1 MRFLLEQ
8 AEHPFPNSKVKCVVY
23 HTSNKDFDKFDSRK
37 KGSNTGWIDTNL
49 GYFFSDNEEIT
60 KQFGTITKAYYIN
73 LRKPLDLR
81 IWRSISAETFEELNE
96 AEKQIVIDL
105 IKAQGAEPDEEYIQA
120 IIDGSNDFDAQAEI
134 REYLSN
140 KESMRN
146 LRKLG
151 YDGIIDIMD
160 RNINANEYIVFNS
173 NQIKVKEN

>member
-1 MRFLLEQ
+1 MRFLVEGNKI
-8 AEHPFPNSKVKCVVY
+8 FPNSKVDCVVY

-49 GYFFSDNEEIT
+49 GYFFSDNVEIT

-81 IWRSISAETFEELNE
+81 IWRGIRAESFEELNE

-105 IKAQGAEPDEEYIQA
+105 IKTQDAEPNEEYIQSM
-120 IIDGSNDFDAQAEI
+120 IDAACDFDAQAEI
-134 REYLSN
+134 REQLAD
-140 KESMRN
+140 KDSMRN

-160 RNINANEYIVFNS
+160 RDINANEYIVFNS
-173 NQIKVKEN
+173 NQIQQITE